1 MLPFKEESEFIPFIH
16 TEDISIHEKISSAT
30 NDVVLYIATL
40 NIYNLSFP
48 LKKMPRGRYS
58 IFGAT
63 KWDSGRG
70 SFFSFSSSFFCVSQ
84 GRLYARLPVAVA
96 MAESGMDASTVT
108 TSVSRNLTGRTG
120 NHHRTSVRSRNSR
133 ASGMRSG

>member
-1 MLPFKEESEFIPFIH
+1 MLINFEVEGYVIKRYNNKIREFNSQRSEIKFETRVKINNYSEYFILQVPPFKEESEFIPFIH

-40 NIYNLSFP
+40 NIYSLSFP

-63 KWDSGRG
+63 K
-70 SFFSFSSSFFCVSQ
+70 
-84 GRLYARLPVAVA
+84 
-96 MAESGMDASTVT
+96 
-108 TSVSRNLTGRTG
+108 
-120 NHHRTSVRSRNSR
+120 
-133 ASGMRSG
+133 